1 MTLMQGGGGGRVE
14 WKGRSLCQTERPP
27 SPQDAMINLEVG
39 PGWEGEGE
47 KQGEKHLLEKG
58 LSGLALKGKSE

>member
-1 MTLMQGGGGGRVE
+1 MPLMQGGGGGVE
-14 WKGRSLCQTERPP
+14 WKGRSQRQTERLP

-47 KQGEKHLLEKG
+47 KHLLEKG